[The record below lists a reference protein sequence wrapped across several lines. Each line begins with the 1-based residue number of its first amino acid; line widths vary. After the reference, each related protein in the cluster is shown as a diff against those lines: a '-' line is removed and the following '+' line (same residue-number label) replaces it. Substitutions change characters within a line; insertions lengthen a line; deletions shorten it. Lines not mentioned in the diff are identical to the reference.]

1 MLVAISQDKIQLSKR
16 ELQVLEL
23 VVSGASNQEIA
34 QKLVISLNTVKVHV
48 RNIFGKLEV
57 QSRTEASLR
66 AIQEGLVTVTDNGA
80 PASNDEIEATPTKTY
95 LLDPNPSLV
104 LPQWQ
109 QIYFL
114 MAALVAALVVAIPW
128 LPQTRYTLAT
138 LPPVIYKPVAT
149 PAPPPPSTTDI
160 ERWTPHPAM
169 DGGRAGLAL
178 IGFNDELFAIGGV
191 KENNT
196 ATRSVEIYNTNI
208 REWIEGNNKPTAAAN
223 ITAAVFDDRIY
234 VPGGCTH
241 EGEALDVLE
250 IYSPAGDSWAA
261 AQPLPE
267 PRCAYGLVVYQ
278 DKLYL
283 FGGWNGQAFED
294 SIFIYSPAED
304 SWTTSEH
311 TLPQPMGHL
320 GAAVLDDTIY
330 IVGGYDGQAEFDT
343 TYTFNPTSGQWTARA
358 PLHEKRGGL
367 GLVSYNSRLYA
378 VGGGW
383 DHDLTDSEKYD
394 PAADSWTTFETPS
407 TSRWRNMGLTI
418 AGNAIYAVGG
428 WDGSAEEF
436 MNDVNSYQ
444 VAFQTFLP
452 VSIR

>member
-1 MLVAISQDKIQLSKR
+1 MAIEQDKIQLSRR

-57 QSRTEASLR
+57 QSRTEASVR

-114 MAALVAALVVAIPW
+114 MAVLVAALVVAIPW
-128 LPQTRYTLAT
+128 LPQNRYTLAT

-149 PAPPPPSTTDI
+149 PTLPLTTSDI
-160 ERWTPHPAM
+160 KHWTPHPSM

-178 IGFNDELFAIGGV
+178 VSLNDKLYAIGGV

-196 ATRSVEIYNTNI
+196 ATRSMEIYNTGA
-208 REWIEGNNKPTAAAN
+208 REWVEGNNKPTAAAN
-223 ITAAVFDDRIY
+223 ITAEVLDDRIY

-241 EGEALDVLE
+241 EGTALDVLE
-250 IYSPAGDSWAA
+250 IYNPADDSWSEG
-261 AQPLPE
+261 QPLPK
-267 PRCAYGLVVYQ
+267 PRCAYGLVAFQ
-278 DKLYL
+278 NKLYL

-294 SIFIYSPAED
+294 SIFVYSPAKD
-304 SWTTSEH
+304 SWTTSKY
-311 TLPQPMGHL
+311 TLPQPLGHL
-320 GAAVLDDTIY
+320 GATVLDDTIY
-330 IVGGYDGQAEFDT
+330 IAGGYDGQAEFDT
-343 TYTFNPTSGQWTARA
+343 TYTFDPTSGQWTPKAR
-358 PLHEKRGGL
+358 LNEKRGGL
-367 GLVSYNSRLYA
+367 GLVSHNGILYA

-383 DHDLTDSEKYD
+383 DHDLTTSEEYY
-394 PAADSWTTFETPS
+394 PVTDSWTPFETPS
-407 TSRWRNMGLTI
+407 TSQWRNMGLTI

-428 WDGSAEEF
+428 WDGAAEEF
-436 MNDVNSYQ
+436 MNDVSSYQ
-444 VAFQTFLP
+444 IAFQTFLP
-452 VSIR
+452 LSIR